1 MITGNIIKSKN
12 TSITHETQAE
22 SAIHISRIKRGK
34 MILDALGDTEM
45 TAREIAYKLGF
56 SDLNAVKPRLTEMR
70 DAGIVETCG
79 KKKDEIT
86 NRNVAV
92 WRACNNRS

>member
-1 MITGNIIKSKN
+1 MNGVTFETRGE
-12 TSITHETQAE
+12 SIA
-22 SAIHISRIKRGK
+22 SVSRIKRGQ
-34 MILDALGDTEM
+34 MILDALGHDEM

-70 DAGIVETCG
+70 DAGIIETCG

-86 NRNVAV
+86 SRRVAV
-92 WRACNNRS
+92 WKRVGGN